1 MERKMKS
8 MDGNN
13 AAAHVSYAFSEVA
26 AIYPITPSSPMADF
40 VDQWSANG
48 LKNIFGTQ
56 VKVVASGKGFAL
68 NANGEAV
75 GHGYLGQSV
84 RVRMAS
90 GRVIVGVVRSADTVE
105 IQI

>member
-48 LKNIFGTQ
+48 LKNIFGTK
-56 VKVVASGKGFAL
+56 VKVVFPAP
-68 NANGEAV
+68 
-75 GHGYLGQSV
+75 LGTISPAISV
-84 RVRMAS
+84 RPMVRVKSSTAVRPPKSMPSRLAS
-90 GRVIVGVVRSADTVE
+90 STGA
-105 IQI
+105 

>member
-48 LKNIFGTQ
+48 LKNIFGTK
-56 VKVVASGKGFAL
+56 VKVVEMQS
-68 NANGEAV
+68 EA
-75 GHGYLGQSV
+75 GAAGTCHGSLQAG
-84 RVRMAS
+84 AP
-90 GRVIVGVVRSADTVE
+90 
-105 IQI
+105 